1 MPALLSPAALQLATG
16 ATVERQGVS
25 VIQVSSPS
33 AKLLDRCLTGMVDLR
48 IKVQPRVVWVERWA
62 LI

>member
-1 MPALLSPAALQLATG
+1 MPALRLPVTQVPATG
-16 ATVERQGVS
+16 ANAAQGAAFA
-25 VIQVSSPS
+25 IQVSSPS
-33 AKLLDRCLTGMVDLR
+33 AKALDRYLIGLVDLR

>member
-1 MPALLSPAALQLATG
+1 MPALRLPVTQVPGIGANVARRPAYAIRA
-16 ATVERQGVS
+16 R
-25 VIQVSSPS
+25 PS
-33 AKLLDRCLTGMVDLR
+33 AKALDPYLIGLVDLR